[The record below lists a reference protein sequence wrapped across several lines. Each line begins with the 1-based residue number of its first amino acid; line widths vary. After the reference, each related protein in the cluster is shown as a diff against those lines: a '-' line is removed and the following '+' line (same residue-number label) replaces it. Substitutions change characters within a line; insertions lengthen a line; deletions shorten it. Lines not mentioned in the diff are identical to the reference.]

1 MASSPPPPEEPEA
14 QPKES
19 PATKARFETFYANK
33 DGSLRG
39 EEIVKMLTAMGCA
52 SPRAPQSHSNV
63 YAPYRTFR
71 TRGDPG
77 FELGFRVKREACL
90 GKQIQ

>member
-19 PATKARFETFYANK
+19 PATKARFETFDANK

-52 SPRAPQSHSNV
+52 SASPQSHSNG

-71 TRGDPG
+71 GG
-77 FELGFRVKREACL
+77 SAISEAREVTQVL
-90 GKQIQ
+90 NWGSG